1 MTCQDGFRLPKPAPL
16 ALALM
21 LCEAPR
27 RAVLDLPA
35 ALQMA
40 LAERPVVFDLEA
52 AQHNL
57 RKAFL
62 PSKG

>member
-16 ALALM
+16 ALM
-21 LCEAPR
+21 LYEVPC